1 MHDILR
7 IAKISAKK
15 NFQEL
20 RKKSPIF
27 CPLLKKEI
35 KITKL
40 FLSHIAYV
48 GEKRTHKEI
57 VERILIIPFIEE
69 IATTGDLDEVR
80 ENQSGTSYQIS
91 KKIQSEIFSII
102 IIKTEKSVLLLSC
115 FRNWT
120 QKKDLS

>member
-7 IAKISAKK
+7 IAKISAKR

-20 RKKSPIF
+20 RKKSPIP
-27 CPLLKKEI
+27 CPLLNEKI

-57 VERILIIPFIEE
+57 VERILIIPFIDE
-69 IATTGDLDEVR
+69 IAQTGYIEKTR
-80 ENQSGTSYQIS
+80 KSTNGISYQIS
-91 KKIQSEIFSII
+91 KKIQSEVFSII
-102 IIKTEKSVLLLSC
+102 VIKTEKSLLLLSC
-115 FRNWT
+115 FRNWA